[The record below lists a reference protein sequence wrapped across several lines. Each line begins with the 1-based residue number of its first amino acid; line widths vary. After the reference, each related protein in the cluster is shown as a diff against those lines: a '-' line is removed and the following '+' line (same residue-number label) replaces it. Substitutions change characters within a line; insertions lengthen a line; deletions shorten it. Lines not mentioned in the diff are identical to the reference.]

1 MEPLPHLFLH
11 IFLQE
16 RLSSD
21 VRGKKKTEYEVTAY
35 VSAHAHHSHSPG
47 LYKSDGIQY
56 FNKWLLY
63 KAYSQV

>member
-1 MEPLPHLFLH
+1 MDPLPHLFLH

-21 VRGKKKTEYEVTAY
+21 VREKNEYEVTAY

-56 FNKWLLY
+56 FNILLLY
-63 KAYSQV
+63 KAYSQI